1 MGAGREPAAGPNK
14 TTEDE
19 RNGANSEQHPEFGRS
34 PKRKRKE
41 AASGLNN
48 SPVSRTE
55 DTPPGTATSVPPI
68 LQGSEGRG
76 EAVRGYL
83 QRRSGSCTS
92 GRRDGAELRD
102 G

>member
-19 RNGANSEQHPEFGRS
+19 RNGANSKQHPEFGRS

-68 LQGSEGRG
+68 YRAQRVEGR
-76 EAVRGYL
+76 R
-83 QRRSGSCTS
+83 
-92 GRRDGAELRD
+92 
-102 G
+102 